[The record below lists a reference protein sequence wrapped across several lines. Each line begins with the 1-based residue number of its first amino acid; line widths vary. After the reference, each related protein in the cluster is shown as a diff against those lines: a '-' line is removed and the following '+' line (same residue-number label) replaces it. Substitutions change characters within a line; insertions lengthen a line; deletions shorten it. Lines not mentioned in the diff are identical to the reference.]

1 MPKARKNTRKAPITH
16 GEVAAPAG
24 SSSNPAATRAVIRRF
39 HVLLKRKAQL
49 EKAPGDAR
57 TAQALADVKHEIESL
72 GGLKAYQRMSTIG
85 QGNDRGGGS
94 EKIFV
99 GWLQDIGVAGSAQA
113 EEKRLR
119 LLEVGALKPDNYAS
133 CSAWIEAT
141 PIDLRSNHPAI
152 KEQDFLLMDEEENCA
167 QWDLI
172 SLSLVLNFVPD
183 APNRGRMLR
192 MAHSMLRPGGYV
204 FLALPLPCIMNSR
217 YLTSDHLEALLQTV
231 GLSVVKTRWKE
242 GGKMAY
248 WLLSKSQPDDATAIK
263 TYSKKVV
270 LRSGKRNNF
279 AILL

>member
-1 MPKARKNTRKAPITH
+1 MPKARKNTRKAPITRGG
-16 GEVAAPAG
+16 GEGATPAG
-24 SSSNPAATRAVIRRF
+24 SSSNPAATRAVIRHF

-49 EKAPGDAR
+49 EKGPGDAR
-57 TAQALADVKHEIESL
+57 TAQALADVEHEIESL

-99 GWLQDIGVAGSAQA
+99 GWLQDIGIAGSAQA
-113 EEKRLR
+113 EKKRLRCVLYYSVASTQNLFRHSFVGLRDVLSR

-152 KEQDFLLMDEEENCA
+152 KEQDFLLMDEEENRA
-167 QWDLI
+167 QWDFI

-183 APNRGRMLR
+183 VPNRGRMLR

-204 FLALPLPCIMNSR
+204 FLAVC
-217 YLTSDHLEALLQTV
+217 
-231 GLSVVKTRWKE
+231 
-242 GGKMAY
+242 
-248 WLLSKSQPDDATAIK
+248 
-263 TYSKKVV
+263 V
-270 LRSGKRNNF
+270 LCRET
-279 AILL
+279 